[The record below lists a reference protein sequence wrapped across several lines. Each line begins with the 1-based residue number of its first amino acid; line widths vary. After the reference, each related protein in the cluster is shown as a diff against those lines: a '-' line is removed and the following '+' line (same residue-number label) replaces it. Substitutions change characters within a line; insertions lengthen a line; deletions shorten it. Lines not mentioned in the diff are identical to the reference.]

1 MVSEIA
7 SLQKPCVCVFLEP
20 EDDKRKVF
28 LASMKEEINF
38 LRSPYDLNSAK
49 LKTSLIFEW
58 NKATVKKALERVL

>member
-28 LASMKEEINF
+28 LSSMKEEINF
-38 LRSPYDLNSAK
+38 LRTPFDLTSLK
-49 LKTSLIFEW
+49 LKTSLIFDR
-58 NKATVKKALERVL
+58 NKAVVKEALRRVL